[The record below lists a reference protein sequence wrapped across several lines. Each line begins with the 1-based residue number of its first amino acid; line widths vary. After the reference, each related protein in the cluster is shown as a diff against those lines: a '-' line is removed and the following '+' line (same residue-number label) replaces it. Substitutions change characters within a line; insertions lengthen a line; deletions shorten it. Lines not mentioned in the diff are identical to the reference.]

1 MSDVVVLH
9 ECQNSGVE
17 RPKRTMCVT
26 LVSFFSNLSI
36 PVNFLSFKS
45 RMHEWFLWLLHK
57 CGSTS
62 EVMSQRLK
70 IVHTYY
76 YGQWNIQPRLI
87 HIYRFCQILRCKFIG
102 LFAARS
108 IVLKIERKS
117 VGGIDNQIYFSK
129 FMKRNKC
136 AGLLVLCNSFSN
148 IFSVIINIII
158 LKTTYVMTS
167 FVLFLSSPII
177 IHIYLQYWIS
187 S

>member
-1 MSDVVVLH
+1 MSKFRCRKAKKKNVRDIGFL
-9 ECQNSGVE
+9 
-17 RPKRTMCVT
+17 
-26 LVSFFSNLSI
+26 FFSNLSI

-117 VGGIDNQIYFSK
+117 VGGIEDRLITK
-129 FMKRNKC
+129 FI
-136 AGLLVLCNSFSN
+136 LVSSWKE
-148 IFSVIINIII
+148 INAQVY
-158 LKTTYVMTS
+158 LYYVTA
-167 FVLFLSSPII
+167 FQTFFRL
-177 IHIYLQYWIS
+177 
-187 S
+187 